1 MMHMRPGAGAIL
13 AQIVPRGRNAL
24 SYRPEEVIVNR
35 SAKNMMATPHPE
47 ISDGPEFEKRVY
59 RRVTRR
65 LIPFLFL
72 CYIFAYI
79 DRVNVGFAKLQM
91 QQDLRISD
99 AVYGMGAGMFF
110 LGYFFFEVPCNMALQ
125 KIGAKYWLG
134 PIMVVWGVV
143 SGCQMLVT
151 SAAGLYITRFLLGVV
166 ESGFFPGV
174 ILYLTFW
181 YPRQYRAKMLAAFM
195 TAIPISGV
203 IGGPL
208 SGWILERMSGASMLR
223 GWQWLFL
230 CEAIPSVLA
239 GVLTIYI
246 LDDAPRKARWLSAD
260 EKQLLEQRLEEEER
274 AKRLEAPGHHTLTD
288 AFRSPKVW
296 VLSLIY
302 FGMVMVNYGVSFWLP
317 QIVKETLS
325 RNSLAIGLLTA
336 IPWALAAVT
345 MVAVGHHSDKTG
357 ERRWHISLTSILCSV
372 GFAASAVPGVSG
384 VWSFLALTLA
394 TACIAASYSTFWALP
409 TTLLSGTAASAGI
422 AWINSIGN
430 LAGYLSPYLVGKIRD
445 TTHSMIPAL
454 LMLSFCGLLSAVI
467 TLLCFPDR
475 KSAEETKG

>member
-1 MMHMRPGAGAIL
+1 MQAAFT
-13 AQIVPRGRNAL
+13 AEAEKAL
-24 SYRPEEVIVNR
+24 YS
-35 SAKNMMATPHPE
+35 
-47 ISDGPEFEKRVY
+47 
-59 RRVTRR
+59 RVTRR
-65 LIPFLFL
+65 IIPFLFL
-72 CYIFAYI
+72 CYLFAYV

-99 AVYGMGAGMFF
+99 AAYGMGAGMFF

-143 SGCQMLVT
+143 SACQMLVR

-195 TAIPISGV
+195 TAIPLSGV
-203 IGGPL
+203 IGGPI
-208 SGWILERMSGASMLR
+208 SGWILESMSASTMLR

-230 CEAIPSVLA
+230 FEAIPSVIA

-246 LDDAPRKARWLSAD
+246 LDDSPRKARWLNAD
-260 EKQLLEQRLEEEER
+260 EKQLLEQRLEGER
-274 AKRLEAPGHHTLTD
+274 QAKQLEAPGHHTLAD

-296 VLSLIY
+296 LLCLIY
-302 FGMVMVNYGVSFWLP
+302 FGMVMVNYGISFWLP

-325 RNSLAIGLLTA
+325 RNSLTIGLLTA

-357 ERRWHISLTSILCSV
+357 ERRWHIALTSVVCSAA
-372 GFAASAVPGVSG
+372 FAASAIPGISG
-384 VWSFLALTLA
+384 VWGFLALTLA
-394 TACIAASYSTFWALP
+394 TASIAASYSTFWALP

-422 AWINSIGN
+422 AWINSVGN
-430 LAGYLSPYLVGKIRD
+430 LAGYVSPYMVGKIRD
-445 TTHSMIPAL
+445 TTHSMTVAL
-454 LMLSFCGLLSAVI
+454 LMLSFCCLVSGIL
-467 TLLCFPDR
+467 TLVAFRAP
-475 KSAEETKG
+475 TKDSSRRA

>member
-1 MMHMRPGAGAIL
+1 VSTQAAFT
-13 AQIVPRGRNAL
+13 AEAEKAL
-24 SYRPEEVIVNR
+24 Y
-35 SAKNMMATPHPE
+35 
-47 ISDGPEFEKRVY
+47 G
-59 RRVTRR
+59 RVTRR
-65 LIPFLFL
+65 IIPFLFL
-72 CYIFAYI
+72 CYVFAYV

-143 SGCQMLVT
+143 SACQMFVT
-151 SAAGLYITRFLLGVV
+151 SAAGLYFTRFLLGVV

-195 TAIPISGV
+195 TAIPLSGV
-203 IGGPL
+203 FGGPI
-208 SGWILERMSGASMLR
+208 SGWILQSMSESSALR

-230 CEAIPSVLA
+230 FEAIPSVLA

-246 LDDAPRKARWLSAD
+246 LDDNPRKARWLNED
-260 EKQLLEQRLEEEER
+260 EKRLLEQRLEDEAR
-274 AKRLEAPGHHTLTD
+274 AKRLETPGHHTLAD

-325 RNSLAIGLLTA
+325 RNSLTIGFLTA

-357 ERRWHISLTSILCSV
+357 ERRWHIALTSIVCSV
-372 GFAASAVPGVSG
+372 GFAASAIPGISG
-384 VWSFLALTLA
+384 VLSFLAITVA
-394 TACIAASYSTFWALP
+394 TASIASSYSTFWALP

-422 AWINSIGN
+422 AWINSVGN
-430 LAGYLSPYLVGKIRD
+430 LAGYVSPSLVGKIRD
-445 TTHSMIPAL
+445 TTHSMTAAL
-454 LMLSFCGLLSAVI
+454 LMLSFCCLVSAI
-467 TLLCFPDR
+467 LTLVVFRPSTEQAR
-475 KSAEETKG
+475 EKA